1 MTLLYE
7 KLKTIQN
14 RHNELLTKRK
24 EIIMDEFERKKSI
37 AEEMVKKKSNDII
50 KSRNVI
56 SYYKNNIK
64 TYKTFMLQFADI
76 YVSIENA
83 INGKLT

>member
-1 MTLLYE
+1 LYE

-14 RHNELLTKRK
+14 RHKELLTKRK
-24 EIIMDEFERKKSI
+24 EIIMDEFKRKKSI
-37 AEEMVKKKSNDII
+37 TEAIVKKKSNDII
-50 KSRNVI
+50 ASKNVI
-56 SYYKNNIK
+56 SSYKNNIK

-76 YVSIENA
+76 NVSIENA

>member
-14 RHNELLTKRK
+14 RHNELLIKRK
-24 EIIMDEFERKKSI
+24 EIIMDEFKRKKSI

-50 KSRNVI
+50 GSINVI
-56 SYYKNNIK
+56 SSYKNNIK

-76 YVSIENA
+76 CVSMENA